1 MKRFLLPASALVL
14 VVTACGAGSRSAPRV
29 TQVAA
34 PLPSVHTVVVQRK
47 RAARREAKQLLHEFV
62 PPPGARS
69 VRESRRAYGG
79 ILRQTG
85 WGFLGETV
93 DAYRFWRVRRTSL
106 AGVMAYVKGHAPRGG
121 ESEGSS
127 VSTENGPPWISRTLA
142 WPPDRN
148 PSRSLTVTGLAVR
161 GGTVIG
167 VDAQAV
173 WVYPRSRSEKVPPGV
188 SEILVH
194 APRVSAKV
202 TDPAKVE
209 RIVHWLDA
217 LPISPPGIVLSCPL
231 IVAGHATLSFRSAG
245 GGRLATATVPLTF
258 ASICD
263 PIGFTVGGRERK
275 PLIDRA
281 AGPSLARR
289 LQNLLGVQL
298 IRHPKG

>member
-34 PLPSVHTVVVQRK
+34 RLPSVHAIVVQRK
-47 RAARREAKQLLHEFV
+47 RAARREAKQLLREFV

-79 ILRQTG
+79 VLRETG

-93 DAYRFWRVRRTSL
+93 DAYRFWRVRSSL
-106 AGVMAYVKGHAPRGG
+106 AAVMAYVKAHAPQGG
-121 ESEGSS
+121 ESGGST
-127 VSTENGPPWISRTLA
+127 VSSGNGPHWISRTLA

-148 PSRSLTVTGLAVR
+148 PSRSLTVTGVAVP

-173 WVYPRSRSEKVPPGV
+173 WVYPRSPSEKVPPGV

-202 TDPAKVE
+202 TDPAKVA
-209 RIVHWLDA
+209 RIVGWLDA

-231 IVAGHATLSFRSAG
+231 MLAARTTLSFRAAG
-245 GGRLATATVPLTF
+245 GARLATATVPLTS
-258 ASICD
+258 ANICD
-263 PIGFTVGGRERK
+263 PIGFTIGGRQQK
-275 PLIDRA
+275 PLIDRPT
-281 AGPSLARR
+281 GPSFARR